1 MPKRSKHPGLRR
13 HSWVTAQGE
22 RKTAYYLDNRTGQY
36 RDGGPKEIPLG
47 TDHQAALAKWRELVL
62 LAPAKAGTIGEA
74 MDRWEREV
82 LPTYRESTRRDYA
95 GALRMLRPAFETAKW
110 AATTM
115 PTLDAYLDARGGKTR
130 ANRELAV
137 LSIIWRRAVRW
148 GLTSLPWPAAG
159 MERSKWKNREKPRE
173 LEPTQAMF
181 AAIHAVAEPALRDA
195 MDIIAATG
203 LRIRDAIAVG
213 IPSDGILRGQASKTA
228 KRFAIDMRGS
238 ATLAP
243 LLERR
248 LTYRAAHLRLLSQ
261 PSGAVVTERWLM
273 DAWARARAKAVK
285 AHPKL
290 RDLGRMILRDCR
302 KLAAEAAADLRAAAD
317 LLQHDDPR
325 LTRAHYRRSVAPTK
339 TVR

>member
-1 MPKRSKHPGLRR
+1 MPKKAKFPGLRR

-22 RKTAYYLDNRTGQY
+22 RKTAYYLDNRAGKYQP
-36 RDGGPKEIPLG
+36 DGPKEIPLG
-47 TDHQAALAKWRELVL
+47 ADHQRALLKWHELVL

-82 LPTYRESTRRDYA
+82 LPTYRESTRNDYA
-95 GALRMLRPAFETAKW
+95 GALRLLRTAFEG
-110 AATTM
+110 ATWVEVTM
-115 PTLDAYLDARGGKTR
+115 PVLDAYLSKRRGKTR
-130 ANRELAV
+130 ANRELAA

-173 LEPTQAMF
+173 LEPTPAMF
-181 AAIHAVAEPALRDA
+181 AAIHEMAEPALRDA

-203 LRIRDAIAVG
+203 LRIRDTIAVG

-238 ATLAP
+238 PTLAP
-243 LLERR
+243 LLGRR
-248 LTYRAAHLRLLSQ
+248 MAYRAAHLRLLSH
-261 PSGAVVTERWLM
+261 PNGAAVTERWLT
-273 DAWARARAKAVK
+273 DAWVRARVKAVK